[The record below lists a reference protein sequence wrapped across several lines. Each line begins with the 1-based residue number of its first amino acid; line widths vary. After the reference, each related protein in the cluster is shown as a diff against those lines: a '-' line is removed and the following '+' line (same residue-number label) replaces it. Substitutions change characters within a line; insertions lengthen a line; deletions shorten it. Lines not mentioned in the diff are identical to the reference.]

1 MKKYLR
7 HFLSLAVIGAIGFAV
22 FTGISMKMESSESKQ
37 AEFVP
42 HDWSVKGAVP
52 LPLLGA
58 VDVSTTNKYDLEV
71 KPTESPVSFDSSAAL
86 ERKTWKVI
94 VINQYRA
101 RAQRTYEQDDRL
113 LRWMAQLKSSLTG
126 VGVPTEI
133 WFMRLNRPYMKNQW
147 ADRPMLSRCGDDGS
161 KCFDRY
167 LVLAQSSLDYSL
179 ERDYLSSLRDGCP
192 VNEYELAYGV
202 VVVDGEGQLRH
213 AYTPCYMPISLKSML
228 LNFEHHAEAKI
239 DGLELAVG
247 GSSTP
252 YLSGFTLK
260 PSVKDGIKLSGQN
273 LVQQVTEFA
282 EDKAAKASRKYDDA
296 VEQWSK

>member
-7 HFLSLAVIGAIGFAV
+7 YFLSAAVIGAIGFAV
-22 FTGISMKMESSESKQ
+22 ATGISMKMAEPESEQ
-37 AEFVP
+37 AHFEP
-42 HDWSVKGAVP
+42 HDWSSKGVVP

-58 VDVSTTNKYDLEV
+58 VDLSTTNKYDLEV
-71 KPTESPVSFDSSAAL
+71 QPTEPPVEFDSASAL
-86 ERKTWKVI
+86 DRDTWKVI

-101 RAQRTYEQDDRL
+101 RPQSTFEQDDRL

-126 VGVPTEI
+126 VGVPTEV
-133 WFMRLNRPYMKNQW
+133 WFMRLNRPYFKDRW
-147 ADRPMLSRCGDDGS
+147 ADRPMLSRCGEDGS

-179 ERDYLSSLRDGCP
+179 ERDYLSGLRDGCP

-213 AYTPCYMPISLKSML
+213 AYTPCYMPVSLKSML
-228 LNFEHHAEAKI
+228 LNFEHHAKASI
-239 DGLELAVG
+239 GSVELVVG
-247 GSSTP
+247 KRDTP

-260 PSVKDGIKLSGQN
+260 PSVKDGIKLSGQH
-273 LVQQVTEFA
+273 LIQQVTEYA
-282 EDKAAKASRKYDDA
+282 GQTADKASEKYDDA
-296 VEQWSK
+296 VEKWSK

>member
-7 HFLSLAVIGAIGFAV
+7 HFLFLAVIGAIGFAV
-22 FTGISMKMESSESKQ
+22 VTGISMKMESSEPTQ
-37 AEFVP
+37 AEFRP
-42 HDWSVKGAVP
+42 HDWSEKGAVP

-58 VDVSTTNKYDLEV
+58 VDVSTTNKYDLDV
-71 KPTESPVSFDSSAAL
+71 QPTESPVSFDSSAAL
-86 ERKTWKVI
+86 DRNTWKVI

-126 VGVPTEI
+126 VGVPTEV

-147 ADRPMLSRCGDDGS
+147 ADRPMLSRCGEDGS
-161 KCFDRY
+161 ACFDRY

-179 ERDYLSSLRDGCP
+179 ERDYLSSLREGCP

-213 AYTPCYMPISLKSML
+213 AYTPCYMPVSLKSML
-228 LNFEHHAEAKI
+228 LNFEYHAGAKI
-239 DGLELAVG
+239 DDLEMVVG
-247 GSSTP
+247 GSNSP

-260 PSVKDGIKLSGQN
+260 PSVKDGIELSGRN
-273 LVQQVTEFA
+273 LVQQVTKFTA
-282 EDKAAKASRKYDDA
+282 EKADKASEKYDDL
-296 VEQWSK
+296 VERWSK